1 MAKKKRKN
9 IQVAKPPKEISRT
22 QQERCYLTAK
32 KMLQLFGLDPNLLEV
47 FTKKQKQ
54 SLFGIIFEFPSV
66 KAEKENTVPRRFV
79 NKIREEMLQF
89 MKTHYFGNPEHG
101 VTYMDFT
108 IYGYAFY
115 NLLSNL
121 LDENKFAGTSQEET
135 AKLICETIEN
145 SELYTNEGFSDLQ
158 NFLIHQTRSYS
169 QVNFRLYGFNISWE
183 PVHTK
188 MTVDGL
194 TTIQMRIQIT
204 VQNCET
210 KMFEYKN
217 IERKA
222 FRLIYTA
229 DGDEKARGA
238 VIKREKIYPDAK
250 EDENLNIYIQSHALN
265 RFKQRVDILD
275 PRERNYL
282 IQKVLITEQKV
293 VRFEKNVLL
302 TCTLDDCTPI
312 GYFTFFIRGCD
323 LVVNTFLPLIS
334 ANMPEG
340 KILSEL
346 LTLTNKDF
354 EYLGADKLNFF
365 TTIDFEQIPALK
377 QALIDAD
384 LWKTKLL
391 LDKEIQNEGEI
402 AMDMNKT
409 KFVKQFLDKHEQ
421 YRNEMSLSEIV
432 S

>member
-1 MAKKKRKN
+1 MSKKKRKN
-9 IQVAKPPKEISRT
+9 IQVAKPPKEISRN

-32 KMLQLFGLDPNLLEV
+32 KMLPLFGLEPNLLEV

-54 SLFGIIFEFPSV
+54 SLFGIIFEFPTV
-66 KAEKENTVPRRFV
+66 KAEKENTVPRRFM

-89 MKTHYFGNPEHG
+89 MKTNYFGNPLHG
-101 VTYMDFT
+101 VTYLDFT

-115 NLLSNL
+115 NLLTNL
-121 LDENKFAGTSQEET
+121 LDENKFAGTPQEET
-135 AKLICETIEN
+135 AKLICNTIEN

-158 NFLIHQTRSYS
+158 NFLVHQTRSYS

-183 PVHTK
+183 QVRTK
-188 MTVDGL
+188 MTVDGF
-194 TTIQMRIQIT
+194 TTIQMRIQLT

-250 EDENLNIYIQSHALN
+250 EDENLNMYIQSHALN
-265 RFKQRVDILD
+265 RFKQRVDILE
-275 PRERNYL
+275 PKERNFL

-302 TCTLDDCTPI
+302 TCTLDGCTPI
-312 GYFTFFIRGCD
+312 GYFTFFIRGND
-323 LVVNTFLPLIS
+323 LIVNTFLPVIS

-354 EYLGADKLNFF
+354 EYFGADKLSFF
-365 TTIDFEQIPALK
+365 STIDFEQIPTLK

-384 LWKTKLL
+384 LWKTKLAI
-391 LDKEIQNEGEI
+391 DKTSQNNGEI
-402 AMDMNKT
+402 AIDLNKT
-409 KFVKQFLDKHEQ
+409 KIVKQFLEKHEQ
-421 YRNEMSLSEIV
+421 YRNEMSLSETV